1 MTEIS
6 SLSVLMS
13 KIQAVLGLVIAAYKE
28 INFHQKK
35 KKALGGVY
43 CIKTLSLKLGIFFL
57 LGTS

>member
-13 KIQAVLGLVIAAYKE
+13 KIQAVLGRVIAAYKE

-35 KKALGGVY
+35 KK
-43 CIKTLSLKLGIFFL
+43 KP
-57 LGTS
+57 